1 MAKGT
6 IKVRE
11 QKDGILSYDVI
22 VSYKDSSTS
31 KWRQIWKTAP
41 SIRKAQALRTK
52 LLGEVDKG
60 IFSKPSKITLGLYLE
75 QWLSSYVA
83 STVAPRT
90 FESYSYISKKHLIP
104 ALGNIALCNLRPL
117 HLQRLY
123 ADKLQQGLSPRTV
136 QLLHVTLHK
145 AFDNAIKTGLLS
157 RNPIDAVDQ
166 PKVQRHEIKVMAE
179 DDITLFLNEAKK
191 GEYYALFFLFLFTGL
206 RRNEALSLRWID
218 IDLLG
223 LQLSVNRSMEFINNK
238 VTFKPPKTGSSRRLI
253 ALTPS
258 TAVMLRLHREAQND
272 VRQQTGLAPVNDND
286 LVFCRYNGMP
296 LRPDSIT
303 HAWTKLVRRCG
314 LSGVRLHDARHTHAS
329 LLLKQGVH
337 PKVVQERLG
346 HASIAITLDTY
357 SHTVQG
363 MQKAAAAGFDD
374 AIISKVSQSISLD
387 SH

>member
-1 MAKGT
+1 MAKGS
-6 IKVRE
+6 IKERI
-11 QKDGILSYDVI
+11 QKDGSLSYDVI
-22 VSYKDSSTS
+22 VSYKDTATS

-41 SIRKAQALRTK
+41 SIRKAQALKTR

-60 IFSKPSKITLGLYLE
+60 IFSKPSKITVGVYLE
-75 QWLSSYVA
+75 RWLNSYVA

-90 FESYSYISKKHLIP
+90 FESYAYISRKHLIP
-104 ALGNIALCNLRPL
+104 ALGSIALCNLRPL

-145 AFDNAIKTGLLS
+145 ALDNAVKNGLLS
-157 RNPIDAVDQ
+157 RNPVDAVDQ

-179 DDITLFLNEAKK
+179 DDITQFLSEARK
-191 GEYYALFFLFLFTGL
+191 GDYYALFFLFLFTGL
-206 RRNEALSLRWID
+206 RRNEALALRWID

-238 VTFKPPKTGSSRRLI
+238 ITFKPPKTGSSRRLI

-258 TAVMLRLHREAQND
+258 TAVTLRLHREAQND
-272 VRQQTGLAPVNDND
+272 VRQRTGLAPVNDTD
-286 LVFCRYNGMP
+286 LVFCHYNGTP
-296 LRPDSIT
+296 LRPDSVT
-303 HAWTKLVRRCG
+303 HAWIKLVRRCG
-314 LSGVRLHDARHTHAS
+314 LSGVRLHDARHSHAS

-346 HASIAITLDTY
+346 HASIAITLDIY

-363 MQKAAAAGFDD
+363 MQKAAAAGFDN
-374 AIISKVSQSISLD
+374 AIIGRVSQINSLD